1 MVNDCVVTVLVCV
14 HSVYLLTGRFPPN
27 ISEPLFIDAL
37 SVHNF
42 DKNKD
47 SRIPLLKRVIS
58 SHCQFELGKK
68 EYIAFR
74 NTLAKK
80 SKKVHVK
87 SFGASIWM
95 AKKFAPLK

>member
-14 HSVYLLTGRFPPN
+14 HSVYLLTGRFLPN

-42 DKNKD
+42 DKKKD

-58 SHCQFELGKK
+58 SYCQFELGKS
-68 EYIAFR
+68 ISHSGI
-74 NTLAKK
+74 LLQKK
-80 SKKVHVK
+80 VKKVHVK